1 MIKKRWLKMSIELEI
16 GIIVLLVL
24 VVFIQYNTLV
34 KLKMKV
40 KQAIYNEA
48 VDYYRQR
55 PDEYC
60 EDIIGIKLNVYQKI
74 MLRCIFKYD
83 YIMFIM
89 CRPWAW

>member
-1 MIKKRWLKMSIELEI
+1 MYMKKQNMS
-16 GIIVLLVL
+16 G
-24 VVFIQYNTLV
+24 
-34 KLKMKV
+34 KMKV

-60 EDIIGIKLNVYQKI
+60 EDVIGIKLNVYQKI